1 LLLPA
6 LLYVWQITE
15 LGRAYFTLN
24 CHFQIKFTTSEL

>member
-24 CHFQIKFTTSEL
+24 L